1 MISWEDTTMS
11 RLDKWKKEQ
20 RISIGIVGS
29 GNEELM
35 KLVEQIWEKSKKE
48 ESQGILWS
56 LIQAAKELIFDIEN
70 GKPVFHVVNFALDA
84 KTVELVLAPSF
95 KILGLDTKDEVKR
108 ILAIAMAVDV
118 PVYPNTDDVAPKLVA
133 YHKDL
138 LTHGFKE
145 KDRSGKELHVVPTK
159 FQDVDLESLQF
170 IERVKSQE
178 MFPPAE
184 LSMIKAVAMK
194 EIKEREQAGLILASL
209 RSGINELSELLQ
221 ATKPNE
227 SYLQDCLTKNPILF
241 GSEYQQ
247 VFPKHR
253 LDGKYVMDYAL
264 KRVSGLVDL
273 VEIEASTRRLYT
285 EGGQPS
291 QYLVHAEQQVLDWL
305 KWMEKHPSYAWESL
319 SRIQRPIGYVIIG
332 RSSSLSPTDKGS
344 LVQRNITFRDTIRI
358 ITYDDLLQRAQ
369 NLLSWLKDK
378 GSGNNSTII

>member
-35 KLVEQIWEKSKKE
+35 KLAEQIWEKSKKE

-56 LIQAAKELIFDIEN
+56 WIQAAKELIFDIEN
-70 GKPVFHVVNFALDA
+70 GKPVFHVVNFTLDA

-95 KILGLDTKDEVKR
+95 KILGSDTKDEVKR

-184 LSMIKAVAMK
+184 LLMMKTVAMK

-209 RSGINELSELLQ
+209 RSAINELSELLQ

-227 SYLQDCLTKNPILF
+227 NYLQDCLTKNPILF
-241 GSEYQQ
+241 GPEYQQ

-253 LDGKYVMDYAL
+253 LGGKYVMDYAL
-264 KRVSGLVDL
+264 KRVSGLIDL

-285 EGGQPS
+285 ERGQPS

-305 KWMEKHPSYAWESL
+305 KWMEKQPSYAWESL

-332 RSSSLSPTDKGS
+332 RSSSLSLTDKGR
-344 LVQRNITFRDTIRI
+344 LIQRNITFRDTIRI